1 MTRTPNDGTDA
12 AAGTGLPKGAGP
24 IDTGTPVRRPGTP
37 DPATRTV
44 TGKETDPVRPP
55 TKPPGS
61 AGHAEGAQETSVGD
75 TPHTPDPTAVRS
87 ADPRTAPGDTGPQA
101 GSDSVRRPSEAGSD
115 SVQRPSEDGPGLGR
129 PLFAP
134 AEQEAFAARIQ
145 QAVTGFVEDPHRAV
159 RDADATFE
167 EVVADL
173 GSALAERGRR
183 LRTGKD
189 GSGTDSV
196 ADTEDLRIAL
206 QHYRDLTERL
216 LRL

>member
-1 MTRTPNDGTDA
+1 MTRTPNDGADA
-12 AAGTGLPKGAGP
+12 VAGTGLPKGAGP

-44 TGKETDPVRPP
+44 TGKETDPVRPA
-55 TKPPGS
+55 TQAPGTT
-61 AGHAEGAQETSVGD
+61 GHPEGAQETAVGD
-75 TPHTPDPTAVRS
+75 TPQAPDLTAARP
-87 ADPRTAPGDTGPQA
+87 ADPRTEPGDTGPGA
-101 GSDSVRRPSEAGSD
+101 GPAPVRRPSE
-115 SVQRPSEDGPGLGR
+115 EGPGLGK

-134 AEQEAFAARIQ
+134 TEQEAFTARIQ

-173 GSALAERGRR
+173 GAALAERGRL
-183 LRTGKD
+183 LRSGKD
-189 GSGTDSV
+189 GNGADSG

-206 QHYRDLTERL
+206 QHYRELTERL
-216 LRL
+216 VRL

>member
-1 MTRTPNDGTDA
+1 MTRTPDDNRTNPP
-12 AAGTGLPKGAGP
+12 AGSRLPEGAGP
-24 IDTGTPVRRPGTP
+24 IDTGTPVRSPGTP
-37 DPATRTV
+37 APAPRTV
-44 TGKETDPVRPP
+44 TGEETEPVAADPV
-55 TKPPGS
+55 
-61 AGHAEGAQETSVGD
+61 A
-75 TPHTPDPTAVRS
+75 PDPV
-87 ADPRTAPGDTGPQA
+87 
-101 GSDSVRRPSEAGSD
+101 
-115 SVQRPSEDGPGLGR
+115 EDGPHPGR

-173 GSALAERGRR
+173 GAALAERGRR
-183 LRTGKD
+183 LRSGKD
-189 GSGTDSV
+189 GSGADSG

-216 LRL
+216 VRL

>member
-12 AAGTGLPKGAGP
+12 VAGAGLPKGAGP

-55 TKPPGS
+55 TKAPGS
-61 AGHAEGAQETSVGD
+61 AGHAEGAQETSAGG
-75 TPHTPDPTAVRS
+75 TPHTPDPTAVRPP
-87 ADPRTAPGDTGPQA
+87 DPRTAPGETGP
-101 GSDSVRRPSEAGSD
+101 EAGSD
-115 SVQRPSEDGPGLGR
+115 SVGRPSGDGPGLGK
-129 PLFAP
+129 PLFTP

-173 GSALAERGRR
+173 GAALAERGRR
-183 LRTGKD
+183 LRSGKD
-189 GSGTDSV
+189 GSGGDSG

-216 LRL
+216 VGL

>member
-1 MTRTPNDGTDA
+1 MTRTPNDGKDA

-44 TGKETDPVRPP
+44 TGKQTEPVRPP
-55 TKPPGS
+55 TQAPGS
-61 AGHAEGAQETSVGD
+61 AGHAEGAQETSVGG
-75 TPHTPDPTAVRS
+75 TPHTPGPAAVRPP
-87 ADPRTAPGDTGPQA
+87 DPRTAPGETGH
-101 GSDSVRRPSEAGSD
+101 EAGSD
-115 SVQRPSEDGPGLGR
+115 SAGRPSGDGPGLGK

-145 QAVTGFVEDPHRAV
+145 QAVTEFVEDPHRAV

-173 GSALAERGRR
+173 GAALAERGRR
-183 LRTGKD
+183 LRSGKD
-189 GSGTDSV
+189 GSGADSG

-216 LRL
+216 VRL

>member
-55 TKPPGS
+55 TQAPG
-61 AGHAEGAQETSVGD
+61 AAEHAEGAQETSVGGA
-75 TPHTPDPTAVRS
+75 PHTPDPTAVRP
-87 ADPRTAPGDTGPQA
+87 ADPRTAPGDTGP
-101 GSDSVRRPSEAGSD
+101 EAGSD
-115 SVQRPSEDGPGLGR
+115 SVQRPSEDGPGLGK

-189 GSGTDSV
+189 GTGTDSV

>member
-1 MTRTPNDGTDA
+1 MTRTPNDGTD

-55 TKPPGS
+55 TKAPAS
-61 AGHAEGAQETSVGD
+61 AGHAEGAQETSVGG
-75 TPHTPDPTAVRS
+75 TPHTPDPTAVRPP
-87 ADPRTAPGDTGPQA
+87 DPRTAPGEAGPQA
-101 GSDSVRRPSEAGSD
+101 GSDSVGRPSG
-115 SVQRPSEDGPGLGR
+115 DGPGLGK

-173 GSALAERGRR
+173 GAALAERGRR
-183 LRTGKD
+183 LRSGKD
-189 GSGTDSV
+189 GSGADSGV
-196 ADTEDLRIAL
+196 DTEDLRIAL

-216 LRL
+216 VRL

>member
-24 IDTGTPVRRPGTP
+24 IDTGTPVRRPGTA

-55 TKPPGS
+55 TKAPGS
-61 AGHAEGAQETSVGD
+61 AGHPEGAQETSVGG
-75 TPHTPDPTAVRS
+75 TPHTPDPSAVRS
-87 ADPRTAPGDTGPQA
+87 ADPRTAPGDTGPEA
-101 GSDSVRRPSEAGSD
+101 GSDSVRRP
-115 SVQRPSEDGPGLGR
+115 PEDGPGLGR

-173 GSALAERGRR
+173 GSALAERGRL
-183 LRTGKD
+183 LRSGKD
-189 GSGTDSV
+189 RSGADSG

-216 LRL
+216 VRL

>member
-55 TKPPGS
+55 TQAPGS
-61 AGHAEGAQETSVGD
+61 AGHAEGAQETSVGG
-75 TPHTPDPTAVRS
+75 TPHAPDPTAVRPP
-87 ADPRTAPGDTGPQA
+87 DPRTAPGETGP
-101 GSDSVRRPSEAGSD
+101 EAGSD
-115 SVQRPSEDGPGLGR
+115 SVARPSEDGPGLGK

-134 AEQEAFAARIQ
+134 AEQEAFSARIQ

-173 GSALAERGRR
+173 GAALAERGRR
-183 LRTGKD
+183 LRSGKD
-189 GSGTDSV
+189 GSGADSG

-216 LRL
+216 VRL

>member
-1 MTRTPNDGTDA
+1 MTRTPNDGTD

-55 TKPPGS
+55 TQAPGS
-61 AGHAEGAQETSVGD
+61 AGHADGAQETSVDG
-75 TPHTPDPTAVRS
+75 TPDPTAVRPP
-87 ADPRTAPGDTGPQA
+87 DPRTAPGETGP
-101 GSDSVRRPSEAGSD
+101 EAGSD
-115 SVQRPSEDGPGLGR
+115 SVGRASEDGPGLGK

-134 AEQEAFAARIQ
+134 AEQEAFTARIQ

-173 GSALAERGRR
+173 GAALAERGRR
-183 LRTGKD
+183 LRSGKD
-189 GSGTDSV
+189 GSRADSG

-216 LRL
+216 VRL

>member
-55 TKPPGS
+55 TQAPGS
-61 AGHAEGAQETSVGD
+61 AGHAEGAQETSVGG
-75 TPHTPDPTAVRS
+75 TPHTPDPTAVRPP
-87 ADPRTAPGDTGPQA
+87 DPRTAPGETGPEA
-101 GSDSVRRPSEAGSD
+101 GPDSVGRPSGE
-115 SVQRPSEDGPGLGR
+115 GPGLGK

-173 GSALAERGRR
+173 GAALAERGRR
-183 LRTGKD
+183 LRSGKD
-189 GSGTDSV
+189 GSGGDSG

-216 LRL
+216 VRL

>member
-1 MTRTPNDGTDA
+1 MTRTPDDNRTNPPADSR
-12 AAGTGLPKGAGP
+12 LPEGAGP

-37 DPATRTV
+37 APATRTV
-44 TGKETDPVRPP
+44 TGEETDPV
-55 TKPPGS
+55 
-61 AGHAEGAQETSVGD
+61 
-75 TPHTPDPTAVRS
+75 TPDPV
-87 ADPRTAPGDTGPQA
+87 
-101 GSDSVRRPSEAGSD
+101 
-115 SVQRPSEDGPGLGR
+115 EDGPHPGR

-173 GSALAERGRR
+173 GAALAERGRR
-183 LRTGKD
+183 LRSGKD
-189 GSGTDSV
+189 GSGADSG

-216 LRL
+216 VRL

>member
-1 MTRTPNDGTDA
+1 MTRTPDDNRA
-12 AAGTGLPKGAGP
+12 NPPAGSRLPEGAGP

-37 DPATRTV
+37 APATRTV
-44 TGKETDPVRPP
+44 TGEETDPVAPDP
-55 TKPPGS
+55 
-61 AGHAEGAQETSVGD
+61 V
-75 TPHTPDPTAVRS
+75 TPDPV
-87 ADPRTAPGDTGPQA
+87 
-101 GSDSVRRPSEAGSD
+101 
-115 SVQRPSEDGPGLGR
+115 EDGPHPGR

-173 GSALAERGRR
+173 GAALAERGRR
-183 LRTGKD
+183 LRSGKD
-189 GSGTDSV
+189 GSGADSG
-196 ADTEDLRIAL
+196 AGTEDLRIAL

-216 LRL
+216 VRL